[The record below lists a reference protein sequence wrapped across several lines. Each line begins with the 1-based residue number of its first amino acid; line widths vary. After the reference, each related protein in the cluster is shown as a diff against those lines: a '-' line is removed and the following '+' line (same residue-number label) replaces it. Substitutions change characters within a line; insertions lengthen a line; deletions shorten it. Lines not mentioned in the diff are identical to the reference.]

1 MSLWLIII
9 GMMVVTYGVR
19 LSVITLLEG
28 KTMPEGV
35 NRALRYV
42 PPVALAAIV
51 FPEVLMPAGTLDI
64 SPMNKRL
71 LAGIAAA
78 VVARLTRN
86 TILSIAVGMVMLWLL
101 QALLP

>member
-1 MSLWLIII
+1 
-9 GMMVVTYGVR
+9 MMVVTYGVR
-19 LSVITLLEG
+19 LSIITLLEDKG
-28 KTMPEGV
+28 MPEGI

-51 FPEVLMPAGTLDI
+51 FPEILMPAGTLDI
-64 SPMNKRL
+64 SPMNTRL

-86 TILSIAVGMVMLWLL
+86 TILSIAVGMVLLWVL
-101 QALLP
+101 QALIP